1 MKVLNPYAALA
12 AACIVG
18 VLALH
23 FPEKALAQTPPKIEF
38 NDVPEADCGGPVKK
52 ESLAGKVTG
61 ATEKQRLVIFALAC
75 NGVLYV
81 QPEVAA
87 PFTSLDSEGK
97 FDAFVYLGQA
107 YYVLLVN
114 PGYKPDAQIA
124 SIPQKGGDIVAVFK
138 VNGKKK

>member
-1 MKVLNPYAALA
+1 MKVLIPSAAFA
-12 AACIVG
+12 AACMMG
-18 VLALH
+18 VVSLG
-23 FPEKALAQTPPKIEF
+23 FPQKTLAQTPPKIEF
-38 NDVPEADCGGPVKK
+38 NDIPDADCGGPVKK
-52 ESLAGKVTG
+52 ESITGKVTG
-61 ATEKQRLVIFALAC
+61 AADKQRLVIFAMAC

-97 FDAFVYLGQA
+97 FDAYVYLGQA

-114 PGYKPDAQIA
+114 PGYKPEAQIT